1 MFQSSYPDRPEVID
15 FVNENETE
23 KENMDI
29 LLLRKSH
36 QPIIDRLLY
45 FTSSDSEERKKI
57 YTDLFIETWERI
69 PETDRSQI
77 LDNLEFILCKRVE
90 DIWNNGTPACAL
102 LCKISLRSFIVFDP
116 FVDTLKHDTKIHI
129 LAHELAH
136 VYYNHP
142 RIGSEKG
149 SVKEIE
155 YIENE
160 AEPQAYSLVEERWR
174 IFPHKDDIIRLKGYK
189 KYVNT
194 ANKP

>member
-1 MFQSSYPDRPEVID
+1 
-15 FVNENETE
+15 
-23 KENMDI
+23 MDTQ
-29 LLLRKSH
+29 LLRESH

-45 FTSSDSEERKKI
+45 FTNSDSEERKNI
-57 YTDLFIETWERI
+57 YSDLFIETWERI

-116 FVDTLKHDTKIHI
+116 FVDNLKRETKIHI

-160 AEPQAYSLVEERWR
+160 AEPQAYFLVEERWK
-174 IFPHKDDIIRLKGYK
+174 IFPHKDDLVRLKGYK
-189 KYVNT
+189 KYI
-194 ANKP
+194 NKADNP